1 MRRWLGCVV
10 LAVVAV
16 GCGSTVNVAQEREA
30 LLALDRE
37 FSTTAKDPNKFMTY
51 FAPDAS
57 AYPPGMPIVTGT
69 SAIRDLMTQMTSSP
83 GFSLEWTP
91 MKAEVSAAGDIAY
104 TTGTY
109 KSTMAGV
116 AETGKYVSVWKK
128 QPDGTWKVKEDFFN
142 ADSSGAPPSAHLA
155 VAAES
160 VVWGDAPPA
169 LPKGAK
175 LAVISGDP
183 SKPGP
188 FVVRVQFPAGAKV
201 PPHWHPTD
209 ENVTVLSGTMSVGMG
224 ETWDD
229 AKMQSFTAGSYAVF
243 PAQSRHY
250 VQAKTAATVQ
260 ISAIGPFIINYVNPA
275 DDPSKAK

>member
-1 MRRWLGCVV
+1 MRRSLACVV
-10 LAVVAV
+10 LLVVSA

-37 FSTTAKDPNKFMTY
+37 FSTTAKDPNKFITY

-69 SAIRDLMTQMTSSP
+69 SAIRDLMTQMTSAP

-91 MKAEVSAAGDIAY
+91 TKAEVSASGDIGY

-109 KSTMAGV
+109 RSSMAGV
-116 AETGKYVSVWKK
+116 AETGKYVSVWTK
-128 QPDGTWKVKEDFFN
+128 QPGGAWKVKEDIFN
-142 ADSSGAPPSAHLA
+142 ADASGAPPSAHLTVDA
-155 VAAES
+155 GS
-160 VVWGDAPPA
+160 IVWGDPPPA
-169 LPKGAK
+169 LPTGAK
-175 LAVISGDP
+175 VAVISGDP

-188 FVVRVQFPAGAKV
+188 FVIRIQFPAGYKV
-201 PPHWHPTD
+201 APHWHPVD
-209 ENVTVLSGTMSVGMG
+209 ENVTLLAGTMSVGMG

-229 AKMQSFTAGSYAVF
+229 TKMQAFTAGSYVVL

-250 VQAKTAATVQ
+250 VVAKTAATIQ
-260 ISAIGPFIINYVNPA
+260 IGSTGPFVINYVNPA